1 MKMLVTWDEK
11 MVFTARAAGAEAKMD
26 AKPPIGR
33 GTALTPKELVVAAL
47 CGCTAMD
54 VVALMRKQKQTVST
68 FEVQAEVTTSEG
80 GPPVV
85 FTAVDLEF
93 ALTGDVDPAL
103 ALEAVR
109 LSQTRYCGVTAML
122 VKAFPIRYRVVVNGT
137 PAGAGQADF
146 GSPG

>member
-11 MVFTARAAGAEAKMD
+11 MVFTARAAGSEAKMD
-26 AKPPIGR
+26 AKPPIGQGR
-33 GTALTPKELVVAAL
+33 ALTPKELVVAGL

-54 VVALMRKQKQTVST
+54 VMALMRKHKQAVTT

-85 FTAVDLEF
+85 FTSAELEF

-122 VKAFPIRYRVVVNGT
+122 VKAFPVRYRVVVNGT
-137 PAGAGQADF
+137 PAGEGQADF